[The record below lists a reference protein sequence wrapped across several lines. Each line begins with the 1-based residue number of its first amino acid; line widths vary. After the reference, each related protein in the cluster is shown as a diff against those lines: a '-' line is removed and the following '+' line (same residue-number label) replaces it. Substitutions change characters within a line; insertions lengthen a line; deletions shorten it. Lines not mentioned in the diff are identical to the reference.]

1 MRLADVLRGMDSLLV
16 IRVESTCMGTT
27 INSKVIGA
35 ALSIDII
42 RSTNKKDEVSAVNCL
57 DFIDL
62 ALGMTF

>member
-16 IRVESTCMGTT
+16 IRVESMGTT